1 MPMLEKLKFP
11 ANAMLITKE
20 LIKVASFDLIPTDII
35 DEQLWYFPEG
45 DPFSLNFNTAGI
57 ESTMFFANIGLIFYM
72 IVFNVFLIVLHIFFF
87 TAKNSCNCAQKG
99 RKKVGD
105 YLYFN
110 GSIRFFM
117 EVYFDVALLSA
128 LNLET
133 VDWNTLFP
141 SEKISNAMSI
151 FFLVVIG
158 LGPLCF
164 ALLVCWDTKRW
175 RQEKF

>member
-35 DEQLWYFPEG
+35 DEQLFYFPYG
-45 DPFSLNFNTAGI
+45 DAFSSNFETAGV

-72 IVFNVFLIVLHIFFF
+72 ILFNAFLIVLHIFFF
-87 TAKNSCNCAQKG
+87 TAKNSCGCAEKW
-99 RKKVGD
+99 RKKFGD

-133 VDWNTLFP
+133 VDWDTLFP
-141 SEKISNAMSI
+141 SEKISNAMSV
-151 FFLVVIG
+151 FFLVVVG
-158 LGPLCF
+158 LVPLVF
-164 ALLVCWDTKRW
+164 ALVVCWDTKRW
-175 RQEKF
+175 R